1 MNCFKN
7 ELILNNLINEPS
19 CLFPDDFEF
28 MKIFR
33 DENEKGNDLAES
45 FNEEY
50 FIRRYYINS
59 DSNNNIYKP
68 NLKELTKNDK
78 NTGPDSN
85 QKFISK
91 KKKALKKKENMNNN
105 EEENNIE
112 IQKDINISKFTN
124 KKRGRKKAKDNDGEV
139 AKHNK
144 SSKDNLI
151 RKLKRYILDFILFLL
166 NHSIKFKSGKFRPL
180 NKKMKERLKKDEN
193 LDLLNKTIAN
203 IFSNTKM
210 NKVSEKKR
218 ESNKDLIEKIYK
230 ENIETETI
238 KILGMS
244 FQSILNLIKVKYLD
258 PFLAKIKEKEIKIEM
273 KNNKRKDFDIES
285 YMNDAKN
292 LLLNFEEW
300 FRQKKGRDRKKKI

>member
-1 MNCFKN
+1 
-7 ELILNNLINEPS
+7 
-19 CLFPDDFEF
+19 
-28 MKIFR
+28 
-33 DENEKGNDLAES
+33 
-45 FNEEY
+45 
-50 FIRRYYINS
+50 
-59 DSNNNIYKP
+59 
-68 NLKELTKNDK
+68 
-78 NTGPDSN
+78 
-85 QKFISK
+85 
-91 KKKALKKKENMNNN
+91 
-105 EEENNIE
+105 
-112 IQKDINISKFTN
+112 
-124 KKRGRKKAKDNDGEV
+124 
-139 AKHNK
+139 
-144 SSKDNLI
+144 
-151 RKLKRYILDFILFLL
+151 
-166 NHSIKFKSGKFRPL
+166 
-180 NKKMKERLKKDEN
+180 MKERLKKDEN

-273 KNNKRKDFDIES
+273 KNNKRKDFDIKS

-300 FRQKKGRDRKKKI
+300 FRQKKGRNRKKKI